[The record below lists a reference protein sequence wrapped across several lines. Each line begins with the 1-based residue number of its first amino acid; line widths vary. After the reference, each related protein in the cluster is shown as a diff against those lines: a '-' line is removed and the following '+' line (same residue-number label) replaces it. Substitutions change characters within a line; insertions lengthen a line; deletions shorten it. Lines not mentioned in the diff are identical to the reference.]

1 MFTIETKKYRIYIG
15 VSKSKS
21 RFPNLWDFKVVNNPH
36 KVYAKFRN
44 EWIEVKK
51 LRELIDSGNIKEYIR
66 NSPKQQRY
74 RGLK

>member
-1 MFTIETKKYRIYIG
+1 MS
-15 VSKSKS
+15 VSKQ
-21 RFPNLWDFKVVNNPH
+21 FPRLPHLIDAKYVFETH